1 MARAAR
7 RTNAVE
13 AATIADGS
21 TQHSGVSRGR
31 WMEAPQHDGVGRGKR
46 NESVRRGGDGESEQV
61 GADVADKWGWPWRS
75 ERALYHYREV
85 LA

>member
-61 GADVADKWGWPWRS
+61 GQTS
-75 ERALYHYREV
+75 RANGGDLGGQSARCIIIV
-85 LA
+85 KC